1 MAAAA
6 AVRVVRTN
14 GLKVPKV
21 ASDTV
26 PLGAEDEKTVERNA
40 FVPDASYATDY
51 VHRTEKGV
59 GDFQLLQ
66 YAMDHG
72 VNILFRGHTGS
83 GKTMLPMAFAAQN
96 KLAYYSVPCD
106 VSMEPSALFG
116 RWIPTG
122 DPTSPHEWIDGPVTE
137 LVRHGGVLNLSEVN
151 LMSPRITGSLFPLL
165 DHRRCIPL
173 MYHRGEVVRAH
184 KDLLIVADMNPN
196 YQGTQK
202 LNQAFENRFP
212 IKRDWGY
219 NTAVEKELVKVA
231 ELRDLVERIRNDPK
245 YRTAVSTNSM
255 MDFVRFA
262 NDLGLDFAIDNF
274 AAPFMNAERESI
286 LQLLNLS
293 KDELGK
299 QLAKVSGKPPEK
311 ELPPDEEWYEPE
323 GKVNLNDYPIIKE

>member
-1 MAAAA
+1 MAR
-6 AVRVVRTN
+6 AVTPVVRTN
-14 GLKVPKV
+14 GLKIPKV
-21 ASDTV
+21 VTEVVSVET
-26 PLGAEDEKTVERNA
+26 EDEKTVGRNA
-40 FVPDASYATDY
+40 FVPDSKYATGY
-51 VHRTEKGV
+51 VHRTVRGV
-59 GDFQLLQ
+59 YDFDLMD
-66 YAMDHG
+66 YAMRNG

-83 GKTMLPMAFAAQN
+83 GKTMLGMAFAAAN
-96 KLAYYSVPCD
+96 GYPYYSVPCD

-122 DPTSPHEWIDGPVTE
+122 DPESPHEWIDGPVTE

-184 KDLLIVADMNPN
+184 KNLLIVADMNPN

-212 IKRDWGY
+212 IKEDWNY
-219 NTAVEKELVKVA
+219 DAAVEKELVKVP
-231 ELRDLVERIRNDPK
+231 EILDLADRIRNDPK
-245 YRTAVSTNSM
+245 YRTPVSTNAM
-255 MDFVRFA
+255 VDFVKFA
-262 NDLGLDFAIDNF
+262 NDLGLDFAIHNF
-274 AAPFMNAERESI
+274 AAPFMDAERESV

-299 QLAKVSGKPPEK
+299 QVGAVSGKPPEK
-311 ELPPDEEWYEPE
+311 ALEPDEEWYEPR
-323 GKVNLNDYPIIKE
+323 GAVDINDYPIVKE

>member
-1 MAAAA
+1 MAQGVKV
-6 AVRVVRTN
+6 AVARSN

-21 ASDTV
+21 VSETV
-26 PLGAEDEKTVERNA
+26 QVETDDEKTVERNA
-40 FVPDASYATDY
+40 FVPDESYAKNY
-51 VHRTEKGV
+51 VHRAEKGV

-66 YAMDHG
+66 YAMDNG
-72 VNILFRGHTGS
+72 INILFRGHTGS
-83 GKTMLPMAFAAQN
+83 GKTMLPMAFAAEN
-96 KLAYYSVPCD
+96 KLAFYSVPCD

-122 DPTSPHEWIDGPVTE
+122 DPESPHEWIDGPVTE

-173 MYHRGEVVRAH
+173 MYHRGEIVRAH

-212 IKRDWGY
+212 IKKDWGY
-219 NTAVEKELVKVA
+219 NTAVEKELVKVE
-231 ELRDLVERIRNDPK
+231 ELRDLVDRIRNDPK
-245 YRTAVSTNSM
+245 YRTPVSTNSM
-255 MDFVRFA
+255 MDFVKFA
-262 NDLGLDFAIDNF
+262 NDLGLDFAIENF
-274 AAPFMNAERESI
+274 AAPFMDAERESI
-286 LQLLNLS
+286 LQLLTLS

-299 QLAKVSGKPPEK
+299 QVAAVSGKPPEK
-311 ELPPDEEWYEPE
+311 ALEPDEEWYEAFP
-323 GKVNLNDYPIIKE
+323 VDINDYPIVKE